1 MASLSITA
9 LSNFFSEERKSICKG
24 ENHYKSDHVESFFYN
39 AGAIRG
45 QVHAS
50 MKEKSYKVTIYLD
63 EKNEIRSTEGECPK
77 GAYKCS
83 HAAALFIYGIHN
95 LSRTDV
101 ECSWKKKKK
110 ADKTPDS
117 VEEMFPSRR
126 ERYIPVSRMPS
137 DEDRRA
143 LYSHLSA
150 YGRFTG
156 LWWIMTPEPPEP
168 QPLPIPTINE
178 IITSQEFLS
187 VQGKENQIAYIQDKV
202 KISNDAVE
210 TIATITRGQRTNPLW
225 HHVRKGRL
233 TASNFGS
240 VLNAGRIT
248 PSLLK
253 RLLGEYDLSR
263 VKAVQWGV
271 QNEAEAIN
279 HFRKCTGLPVAET
292 GIWLDPNGVLGAS
305 PDGLIGQN
313 HVLEV
318 KCPYT
323 QRNLTIAEA
332 VLNDSFCLKRN
343 HDGTYQLKQDQVYW
357 HQVQGQLF
365 LTRRHFCFFVVW
377 TTKESTV
384 LLIKRDE
391 TWAENID
398 ILSEF
403 YFAKLFQK
411 IVEGE
416 L

>member
-1 MASLSITA
+1 
-9 LSNFFSEERKSICKG
+9 
-24 ENHYKSDHVESFFYN
+24 
-39 AGAIRG
+39 
-45 QVHAS
+45 
-50 MKEKSYKVTIYLD
+50 
-63 EKNEIRSTEGECPK
+63 
-77 GAYKCS
+77 
-83 HAAALFIYGIHN
+83 
-95 LSRTDV
+95 
-101 ECSWKKKKK
+101 
-110 ADKTPDS
+110 
-117 VEEMFPSRR
+117 
-126 ERYIPVSRMPS
+126 
-137 DEDRRA
+137 
-143 LYSHLSA
+143 
-150 YGRFTG
+150 
-156 LWWIMTPEPPEP
+156 MTPEPPEP

-178 IITSQEFLS
+178 IITSQGFLS
-187 VQGKENQIAYIQDKV
+187 VQGKENQIAYLQDKV
-202 KISNDAVE
+202 KFSNDAVE
-210 TIATITRGQRTNPLW
+210 TIATITKGQRTNPLW

-253 RLLGEYDLSR
+253 
-263 VKAVQWGV
+263 KTGV

-292 GIWLDPNGVLGAS
+292 GIWLGPNGVLGAS

-343 HDGTYQLKQDQVYW
+343 HDGTYQLKQDHVYW

-391 TWAENID
+391 T
-398 ILSEF
+398 
-403 YFAKLFQK
+403 
-411 IVEGE
+411 
-416 L
+416 

>member
-1 MASLSITA
+1 
-9 LSNFFSEERKSICKG
+9 
-24 ENHYKSDHVESFFYN
+24 
-39 AGAIRG
+39 
-45 QVHAS
+45 
-50 MKEKSYKVTIYLD
+50 MKLLPV
-63 EKNEIRSTEGECPK
+63 KN
-77 GAYKCS
+77 
-83 HAAALFIYGIHN
+83 
-95 LSRTDV
+95 
-101 ECSWKKKKK
+101 
-110 ADKTPDS
+110 
-117 VEEMFPSRR
+117 
-126 ERYIPVSRMPS
+126 
-137 DEDRRA
+137 
-143 LYSHLSA
+143 
-150 YGRFTG
+150 
-156 LWWIMTPEPPEP
+156 
-168 QPLPIPTINE
+168 
-178 IITSQEFLS
+178 LS

-210 TIATITRGQRTNPLW
+210 TIATITKGQRTNPLW

-279 HFRKCTGLPVAET
+279 HFRKCTGLPVTET

-305 PDGLIGQN
+305 PDGLIGQT

-343 HDGTYQLKQDQVYW
+343 HDGTYQLKQDHVYW

-377 TTKESTV
+377 TTKESTGINHV
-384 LLIKRDE
+384 RPRH
-391 TWAENID
+391 
-398 ILSEF
+398 
-403 YFAKLFQK
+403 
-411 IVEGE
+411 
-416 L
+416 

>member
-1 MASLSITA
+1 
-9 LSNFFSEERKSICKG
+9 
-24 ENHYKSDHVESFFYN
+24 
-39 AGAIRG
+39 
-45 QVHAS
+45 
-50 MKEKSYKVTIYLD
+50 
-63 EKNEIRSTEGECPK
+63 
-77 GAYKCS
+77 
-83 HAAALFIYGIHN
+83 
-95 LSRTDV
+95 
-101 ECSWKKKKK
+101 
-110 ADKTPDS
+110 
-117 VEEMFPSRR
+117 MFPSRR

-263 VKAVQWGV
+263 FKGV

-343 HDGTYQLKQDQVYW
+343 HDGTYQLKQDHVYW